1 MLFVYK
7 QYAGACLFGRTGR
20 IIIPM
25 VVVSNTE
32 IGIAYLEIIP
42 VSKISL
48 AILYITILFPK
59 HRESVLSVQNIPE
72 TEVEIRSQDIEI
84 AIKIFLEI
92 SPVIIEILWF

>member
-1 MLFVYK
+1 
-7 QYAGACLFGRTGR
+7 
-20 IIIPM
+20 M
-25 VVVSNTE
+25 VVVSNTK

-72 TEVEIRSQDIEI
+72 TEVEIRSQHIEV
-84 AIKIFLEI
+84 AIKVNHEIRPFL
-92 SPVIIEILWF
+92 VKVLR

>member
-1 MLFVYK
+1 
-7 QYAGACLFGRTGR
+7 
-20 IIIPM
+20 M

-72 TEVEIRSQDIEI
+72 TEVEIRSQNIEV
-84 AIKIFLEI
+84 AIKVSHEIRPFL
-92 SPVIIEILWF
+92 VKVLR